1 MSNYV
6 EARRGP
12 FGGDARDERA
22 RVTIAGNP
30 AEGLER
36 AAYYALLAFVALL
49 PFSIAASQ
57 VLLTCSGV
65 LWLALVVRGHER
77 FEAPAMF
84 WPLAAYAGATL
95 VASLFS
101 VDPPT
106 SFLDCKQLLLFSIVP
121 IAYRLLPGRRA
132 LTAMDVIITAGAISA
147 VIGIVQFGILQ
158 FDSLGQRPRGLLG
171 MYMTYS
177 GQLMLV
183 ACTATARVLF
193 RKDDRLWTAL
203 LMPALIAALAATLS
217 RNAWVGACVGIGLLF
232 LMRDFRLF
240 AVVPVAAALF
250 IAFAPAQIS
259 ERVYSGFRTKEL
271 RHDSAGTEASVLSN
285 RDRLAM
291 IRSGLRIIKDDPLTG
306 VGPDMVIK
314 VYPYYRDPKAVQQL
328 NSHLHNV
335 PLQIAAER
343 GLPALA
349 LWLWFIFMMLRH
361 FVKNR
366 NSAMPAL
373 NNAALAST
381 VAMVA
386 AGLFEYNF
394 GDSEFLMLFLVL
406 VTLAYAADRSTAA
419 TPPPA

>member
-6 EARRGP
+6 EARRSP

-22 RVTIAGNP
+22 RVTVAGNP

-65 LWLALVVRGHER
+65 LWLALVVREHER

-84 WPLAAYAGATL
+84 WPLVAYAGATL

-101 VDPPT
+101 VDPRT
-106 SFLDCKQLLLFSIVP
+106 SFIDCKQLLLFSIVP
-121 IAYRLLPGRRA
+121 IAYRLLPRRRA
-132 LTAMDVIITAGAISA
+132 LTVVDVIITAGAISA
-147 VIGIVQFGILQ
+147 VIGVVQFGILQ

-177 GQLMLV
+177 GQLMLI
-183 ACTATARVLF
+183 ACTAAARVLF
-193 RKDDRLWTAL
+193 RKEDRLWTAL
-203 LMPALIAALAATLS
+203 VMPALIAALAATLS

-232 LMRDFRLF
+232 VIRDFRLF
-240 AVVPVAAALF
+240 ALLPVALAAF
-250 IAFAPAQIS
+250 IAFAPSQMTD
-259 ERVYSGFRTKEL
+259 RLYSSFQVKHL
-271 RHDSAGTEASVLSN
+271 RHDTAATEASVLSN

-291 IRSGLRIIKDDPLTG
+291 IRSGLKIIKDDPMTG

-314 VYPYYRDPKAVQQL
+314 VYAGYRDPNAVQQL

-349 LWLWFIFMMLRH
+349 IWIWFIVTLIRDFA
-361 FVKNR
+361 KNR
-366 NSAMPAL
+366 MKADPSLAYG
-373 NNAALAST
+373 ALAVT
-381 VAMVA
+381 VAMLA
-386 AGLFEYNF
+386 AGMFEYNF

-406 VTLAYAADRSTAA
+406 VTLPYAASRSTPAS
-419 TPPPA
+419 PPA

>member
-6 EARRGP
+6 EARRRP

-22 RVTIAGNP
+22 RVTVAGNP

-36 AAYYALLAFVALL
+36 AAYYAMLAFVALL

-65 LWLALVVRGHER
+65 LWFVLVVRGHER
-77 FEAPAMF
+77 FEAPGMF
-84 WPLAAYAGATL
+84 WALAAYAGATL

-101 VDPPT
+101 VEPRT
-106 SFLDCKQLLLFSIVP
+106 SFIDCKQLLLFSIIP

-132 LTAMDVIITAGAISA
+132 LTVVDVIITVGGISA
-147 VIGIVQFGILQ
+147 VIGVVQFGILE

-177 GQLMLV
+177 GQLMLI
-183 ACTATARVLF
+183 ACIAAARVLF

-203 LMPALIAALAATLS
+203 VMPALVAALAATLS

-232 LMRDFRLF
+232 IIRDFRLF
-240 AVVPVAAALF
+240 ALVPVALAAF
-250 IAFAPAQIS
+250 IAFAPSQMTD
-259 ERVYSGFRTKEL
+259 RLYSSFRFNHV
-271 RHDSAGTEASVLSN
+271 RHDTAATEASLLSN

-291 IRSGLRIIKDDPLTG
+291 LRSGWRIIKDDPLTG
-306 VGPDMVIK
+306 VGPDMVVT
-314 VYPYYRDPKAVQQL
+314 VYAYYRDPSAVQQL

-349 LWLWFIFMMLRH
+349 IWLWFIVMLIRD
-361 FVKNR
+361 FTKNR
-366 NSAMPAL
+366 M
-373 NNAALAST
+373 NADPSLTYGALAVT

-386 AGLFEYNF
+386 AGMFEYNF

-406 VTLAYAADRSTAA
+406 VTLPYAAARRPGT
-419 TPPPA
+419 TPPA

>member
-12 FGGDARDERA
+12 FGGEARDERA
-22 RVTIAGNP
+22 RVTVAGNP

-65 LWLALVVRGHER
+65 LWLLLILRGHER
-77 FEAPAMF
+77 FEAPGMF

-101 VDPPT
+101 VDPET
-106 SFLDCKQLLLFSIVP
+106 SFIDCKQLLLFSIVP

-132 LTAMDVIITAGAISA
+132 LTVIDVIITAGAISA
-147 VIGIVQFGILQ
+147 VIGVIQFSILQ

-177 GQLMLV
+177 GQLMLIGCV
-183 ACTATARVLF
+183 AAARILF
-193 RKDDRLWTAL
+193 RKGDRLWTAL
-203 LMPALIAALAATLS
+203 VLPALVAALAATLS

-232 LMRDFRLF
+232 IIRDFRLF
-240 AVVPVAAALF
+240 ALVPVALAAF
-250 IAFAPAQIS
+250 IAFAPS
-259 ERVYSGFRTKEL
+259 PMTDRLYSSFRIKHL
-271 RHDSAGTEASVLSN
+271 RHDTAATEASVLSN

-291 IRSGLRIIKDDPLTG
+291 VRSGLRIIKDDPLTG
-306 VGPDMVIK
+306 VGPDMVVT
-314 VYPYYRDPKAVQQL
+314 VYAYYRDPKAVQQL

-349 LWLWFIFMMLRH
+349 LWLWFIITLIRDFA
-361 FVKNR
+361 KNR
-366 NSAMPAL
+366 MKADPSLAYG
-373 NNAALAST
+373 ALAVT
-381 VAMVA
+381 VAMLA
-386 AGLFEYNF
+386 AGMFEYNF

-406 VTLAYAADRSTAA
+406 VTLPYAASRSTPAS
-419 TPPPA
+419 PPA

>member
-6 EARRGP
+6 EARRRP
-12 FGGDARDERA
+12 FGGDARDERTP
-22 RVTIAGNP
+22 VTVAGNP

-65 LWLALVVRGHER
+65 LWFVLVVRGHER
-77 FEAPAMF
+77 FEAPGMF

-101 VDPPT
+101 VEPKT
-106 SFLDCKQLLLFSIVP
+106 SFIDCKQLLLFSIIP

-132 LTAMDVIITAGAISA
+132 LTVVDVIITVGGISA
-147 VIGIVQFGILQ
+147 VIGVVQFGILE

-177 GQLMLV
+177 GQLMLIACV
-183 ACTATARVLF
+183 AAARVLF

-203 LMPALIAALAATLS
+203 VMPALVAALAATLS

-232 LMRDFRLF
+232 IIRDFRLF
-240 AVVPVAAALF
+240 ALVPVALAAF
-250 IAFAPAQIS
+250 IAFAPSQMTD
-259 ERVYSGFRTKEL
+259 RLYSSFRFNHL
-271 RHDSAGTEASVLSN
+271 RNDTAATEASLLSN

-291 IRSGLRIIKDDPLTG
+291 LRSGWRIIKDDPLTG
-306 VGPDMVIK
+306 VGPDMVVT
-314 VYPYYRDPKAVQQL
+314 VYAYYRDPSAVQQL

-349 LWLWFIFMMLRH
+349 IWLWFIVALIRDFM
-361 FVKNR
+361 KNR
-366 NSAMPAL
+366 M
-373 NNAALAST
+373 NADPSLAYGALAVT

-386 AGLFEYNF
+386 AGMFEYNF

-406 VTLAYAADRSTAA
+406 VTLPYAAARRPGT
-419 TPPPA
+419 TPPA

>member
-6 EARRGP
+6 EARRRP
-12 FGGDARDERA
+12 FGSDARDERA
-22 RVTIAGNP
+22 RLIVAGSP
-30 AEGLER
+30 SERLER

-65 LWLALVVRGHER
+65 LWFVLILREHEG
-77 FEAPAMF
+77 FDAPGMF
-84 WPLAAYAGATL
+84 WPLAAYAGVTL
-95 VASLFS
+95 IASLFS
-101 VDPPT
+101 VDPKT
-106 SFLDCKQLLLFSIVP
+106 SFIDCKQLLLFSIIP

-132 LTAMDVIITAGAISA
+132 LTAIDVIITAGAISA
-147 VIGIVQFGILQ
+147 VIGVVQFGILE

-183 ACTATARVLF
+183 ACVATARVLF

-203 LMPALIAALAATLS
+203 VMPALVAALAATLS
-217 RNAWVGACVGIGLLF
+217 RNAWVGAGAGIGLLF
-232 LMRDFRLF
+232 IIRDFRLF
-240 AVVPVAAALF
+240 ALVPVALAAF
-250 IAFAPAQIS
+250 IAFAPTQMTDRLYSAF
-259 ERVYSGFRTKEL
+259 RVNPL
-271 RHDSAGTEASVLSN
+271 RHDTAATEASLLSN

-291 IRSGLRIIKDDPLTG
+291 IRTGFRIIKDDPLTG
-306 VGPDMVIK
+306 VGPDMVVK
-314 VYPYYRDPKAVQQL
+314 VYAGYRDPNAVQQL

-349 LWLWFIFMMLRH
+349 IWLCFIVMLIRDSVRH
-361 FVKNR
+361 R
-366 NSAMPAL
+366 TSREPSL
-373 NNAALAST
+373 NYGALAVT

-386 AGLFEYNF
+386 AGMFEYNF
-394 GDSEFLMLFLVL
+394 GDSEFLMMFLVL
-406 VTLAYAADRSTAA
+406 VTLPYAAARSTPAS
-419 TPPPA
+419 PPA

>member
-6 EARRGP
+6 EARRRA
-12 FGGDARDERA
+12 FGGEARDERA
-22 RVTIAGNP
+22 GLTVVGN
-30 AEGLER
+30 AGLER

-57 VLLTCSGV
+57 VLLTCTGILWFV
-65 LWLALVVRGHER
+65 LIIRGHEG
-77 FEAPAMF
+77 FEAPKMF

-106 SFLDCKQLLLFSIVP
+106 SFIDCKQLLLFSIVP
-121 IAYRLLPGRRA
+121 IVYRLLPGRRA
-132 LTAMDVIITAGAISA
+132 LTVLDVIITAGAISA
-147 VIGIVQFGILQ
+147 VIGVVQFGILE

-177 GQLMLV
+177 GQLMLI
-183 ACTATARVLF
+183 ACAATARVLF

-203 LMPALIAALAATLS
+203 VLPALIAALAATLS

-232 LMRDFRLF
+232 VIRDFRLF
-240 AVVPVAAALF
+240 ALLPVVLAGF
-250 IAFAPAQIS
+250 IAFAPSQMTD
-259 ERVYSGFRTKEL
+259 RLYSSFRIKHL
-271 RHDSAGTEASVLSN
+271 RHDTAATEASLLSN

-291 IRSGLRIIKDDPLTG
+291 VRSGFRIIKDDPLTG
-306 VGPDMVIK
+306 VGPDMIIK
-314 VYPYYRDPKAVQQL
+314 VYAYYRDPNAVQQL

-349 LWLWFIFMMLRH
+349 IWLWFIFTLLRD
-361 FVKNR
+361 FVRKR
-366 NSAMPAL
+366 KGAYPAL
-373 NNAALAST
+373 SNGALAVT

-386 AGLFEYNF
+386 AGIFEYNF

-406 VTLAYAADRSTAA
+406 VTLPYAAERSTPAS
-419 TPPPA
+419 PPA

>member
-6 EARRGP
+6 EARGRP
-12 FGGDARDERA
+12 FGGDARNER
-22 RVTIAGNP
+22 TGLTFAGN
-30 AEGLER
+30 AGLER

-65 LWLALVVRGHER
+65 LWFVLVIRGHER
-77 FEAPAMF
+77 FDAPAMF

-101 VDPPT
+101 VDPET
-106 SFLDCKQLLLFSIVP
+106 SFIDCKQLLLFSIVP
-121 IAYRLLPGRRA
+121 IAFRLLPGRRA
-132 LTAMDVIITAGAISA
+132 LTAVDVIITVGAISA
-147 VIGIVQFGILQ
+147 VIGVVQFGILE

-183 ACTATARVLF
+183 ACVAAARILF

-203 LMPALIAALAATLS
+203 VMPALIAALAATLS

-232 LMRDFRLF
+232 VIRDFRLF
-240 AVVPVAAALF
+240 ALLPVAIAAF
-250 IAFAPAQIS
+250 IAFAPSQMTDRLYS
-259 ERVYSGFRTKEL
+259 SFRVKHL
-271 RHDSAGTEASVLSN
+271 RHDTAATEASLLSN

-291 IRSGLRIIKDDPLTG
+291 VRSGFRIIKKDPLTG
-306 VGPDMVIK
+306 VGPDMVVS
-314 VYPYYRDPKAVQQL
+314 VYASYRDPNAVQQL

-349 LWLWFIFMMLRH
+349 IWLWFIVMLIRD

-366 NSAMPAL
+366 MKADPSLAYG
-373 NNAALAST
+373 ALAVT
-381 VAMVA
+381 VAMVT
-386 AGLFEYNF
+386 AGMFEYNF

-406 VTLAYAADRSTAA
+406 VTLPYAATRSTPAS
-419 TPPPA
+419 PPA

>member
-6 EARRGP
+6 EARRRP
-12 FGGDARDERA
+12 FGSDARDERA
-22 RVTIAGNP
+22 RLIVAGSP
-30 AEGLER
+30 SERLER

-65 LWLALVVRGHER
+65 LWFVLILREHEG
-77 FEAPAMF
+77 FDAPGMF

-95 VASLFS
+95 IASLFS
-101 VDPPT
+101 VDPKT
-106 SFLDCKQLLLFSIVP
+106 SFIDCKQLLLFSIIP

-132 LTAMDVIITAGAISA
+132 LTVIDVIITAGAISA
-147 VIGIVQFGILQ
+147 VIGVVQFGILE

-183 ACTATARVLF
+183 ACVATARVLF

-203 LMPALIAALAATLS
+203 VMPALVAALAATLS
-217 RNAWVGACVGIGLLF
+217 RNAWVGACAGIGLLF
-232 LMRDFRLF
+232 ILRDFRLF
-240 AVVPVAAALF
+240 ALLPVALAAF
-250 IAFAPAQIS
+250 IAFAPTQMTDRLYSAF
-259 ERVYSGFRTKEL
+259 RVNPLS
-271 RHDSAGTEASVLSN
+271 HDTAATEASLLSN

-291 IRSGLRIIKDDPLTG
+291 MRTGLRIIKDDPLTG
-306 VGPDMVIK
+306 VGPDMVVT
-314 VYPYYRDPKAVQQL
+314 VYASYRDPNAVQQL

-349 LWLWFIFMMLRH
+349 IWLCFIVMLVRDSVRH
-361 FVKNR
+361 R
-366 NSAMPAL
+366 TSREPSL
-373 NNAALAST
+373 NYGALAVT

-386 AGLFEYNF
+386 AGMFEYNF

-406 VTLAYAADRSTAA
+406 VTLPYAAARSTPAS
-419 TPPPA
+419 PPA

>member
-6 EARRGP
+6 EARRRP
-12 FGGDARDERA
+12 FGGDARDQRA
-22 RVTIAGNP
+22 GLTAAGD
-30 AEGLER
+30 AGLER

-65 LWLALVVRGHER
+65 LWFALIIRGHER
-77 FEAPAMF
+77 FDAPGMF
-84 WPLAAYAGATL
+84 WPLAGYAAATL

-101 VDPPT
+101 VDPQT
-106 SFLDCKQLLLFSIVP
+106 SFIDCKQLLLFSIIP

-132 LTAMDVIITAGAISA
+132 LTVVDVIITVGAISA
-147 VIGIVQFGILQ
+147 VIGVVQFGILE

-177 GQLMLV
+177 GQLMLIACV
-183 ACTATARVLF
+183 AAARVLF
-193 RKDDRLWTAL
+193 RKDDRLWTIL
-203 LMPALIAALAATLS
+203 VMPALIAALAATLS

-232 LMRDFRLF
+232 IIRDFRLF
-240 AVVPVAAALF
+240 ALLPVALAAF
-250 IAFAPAQIS
+250 IAFAPSQMTD
-259 ERVYSGFRTKEL
+259 RLYSSFRIKHL
-271 RHDSAGTEASVLSN
+271 RHDTAATEASLLSN

-291 IRSGLRIIKDDPLTG
+291 ARTGFRIIKKDPLTG
-306 VGPDMVIK
+306 VGPDMIIK
-314 VYPYYRDPKAVQQL
+314 VYAYYRDPNAVQQL

-349 LWLWFIFMMLRH
+349 IWLWFIVALIGDFAR
-361 FVKNR
+361 NR
-366 NSAMPAL
+366 MKADPSLAYG
-373 NNAALAST
+373 ALAVT
-381 VAMVA
+381 IAMLA
-386 AGLFEYNF
+386 AGMFEYNF

-406 VTLAYAADRSTAA
+406 VTLPYAASRSTPAS
-419 TPPPA
+419 PPA

>member
-6 EARRGP
+6 EARRRP

-22 RVTIAGNP
+22 RVTVAGNP

-49 PFSIAASQ
+49 PFSIFASEL
-57 VLLTCSGV
+57 LLTITGV
-65 LWLALVVRGHER
+65 LWLKLVVRGHEK
-77 FEAPAMF
+77 FEVPGMF

-101 VDPPT
+101 VDPRT
-106 SFLDCKQLLLFSIVP
+106 SFIDCKQLLLFSIIP
-121 IAYRLLPGRRA
+121 IGYRLLPGRRA
-132 LTAMDVIITAGAISA
+132 LTVIDVIITVGGISA
-147 VIGIVQFGILQ
+147 VIGVVQFGILE

-177 GQLMLV
+177 GQLMLI
-183 ACTATARVLF
+183 ACIAAARVLF

-203 LMPALIAALAATLS
+203 VMPALIAALAATLS

-232 LMRDFRLF
+232 IIRDFRLF
-240 AVVPVAAALF
+240 ALLPVALAAF
-250 IAFAPAQIS
+250 IAFAPSQMTDRLYS
-259 ERVYSGFRTKEL
+259 SFRVKHL
-271 RHDSAGTEASVLSN
+271 RHDTASTEASLLSN

-291 IRSGLRIIKDDPLTG
+291 IRTGFKIIKDDPMTG

-314 VYPYYRDPKAVQQL
+314 VYAGYRDPNAVQQL

-349 LWLWFIFMMLRH
+349 IWIWFIVMLIRD
-361 FVKNR
+361 FAKNR
-366 NSAMPAL
+366 MKADPSLAYG
-373 NNAALAST
+373 ALAVT
-381 VAMVA
+381 VAMLA
-386 AGLFEYNF
+386 AGMFEYNF

-406 VTLAYAADRSTAA
+406 VTLPYAARSS
-419 TPPPA
+419 PPASPPA

>member
-6 EARRGP
+6 EARGRP
-12 FGGDARDERA
+12 FGGDARNER
-22 RVTIAGNP
+22 TGLTFAGN
-30 AEGLER
+30 AGLER

-65 LWLALVVRGHER
+65 LWFVLVIRGHER
-77 FEAPAMF
+77 FDAPAMF

-101 VDPPT
+101 VDPET
-106 SFLDCKQLLLFSIVP
+106 SFIDCKQLLLFSIVP
-121 IAYRLLPGRRA
+121 IAFRLLPGRRA
-132 LTAMDVIITAGAISA
+132 LTAVDVIITVGAISA
-147 VIGIVQFGILQ
+147 VIGVVQFGILE

-183 ACTATARVLF
+183 ACLAAARILF

-203 LMPALIAALAATLS
+203 VMPALIAALAATLS

-232 LMRDFRLF
+232 VIRDFRLF
-240 AVVPVAAALF
+240 ALLPVAIATF
-250 IAFAPAQIS
+250 IAFAPSQMTDRLYS
-259 ERVYSGFRTKEL
+259 SFRVKHL
-271 RHDSAGTEASVLSN
+271 RHDTAATEASLLSN

-291 IRSGLRIIKDDPLTG
+291 IRSGFRIIKKDPLTG
-306 VGPDMVIK
+306 VGPDMVVS
-314 VYPYYRDPKAVQQL
+314 VYASYRDPNAVQQL

-349 LWLWFIFMMLRH
+349 IWLWFIVMLIRD

-366 NSAMPAL
+366 MQADPSLAYGAL
-373 NNAALAST
+373 SVT

-386 AGLFEYNF
+386 AGMFEYNF
-394 GDSEFLMLFLVL
+394 GDSEVLMLFLVL
-406 VTLAYAADRSTAA
+406 VTLPYAATRST
-419 TPPPA
+419 PASPLA

>member
-12 FGGDARDERA
+12 FGGNTRDERT
-22 RVTIAGNP
+22 RLTVAGNP
-30 AEGLER
+30 SAGLER

-65 LWLALVVRGHER
+65 LWFVLVVRGHER
-77 FEAPAMF
+77 LEVPAMF

-95 VASLFS
+95 AASLFS
-101 VDPPT
+101 VDPET
-106 SFLDCKQLLLFSIVP
+106 SFIDCKQLLLFSIVP

-132 LTAMDVIITAGAISA
+132 LTVIDVIITVGGISA
-147 VIGIVQFGILQ
+147 VIGVVQFGILE

-177 GQLMLV
+177 GQLMLI
-183 ACTATARVLF
+183 ACIAAARILF

-203 LMPALIAALAATLS
+203 VMPALIAALAATLS

-232 LMRDFRLF
+232 IIRDFRLF
-240 AVVPVAAALF
+240 ALVPVALAAF
-250 IAFAPAQIS
+250 IAFAPSQMTDRLYS
-259 ERVYSGFRTKEL
+259 SFRVKHL
-271 RHDSAGTEASVLSN
+271 RHDTAATEASLLSN

-291 IRSGLRIIKDDPLTG
+291 IRSGFRIIKKDPLTG
-306 VGPDMVIK
+306 VGPDMVVS
-314 VYPYYRDPKAVQQL
+314 VYASYRDPNAVQQL

-349 LWLWFIFMMLRH
+349 IWLWFIVLLVRD

-366 NSAMPAL
+366 MKADPSLAYG
-373 NNAALAST
+373 ALAVT
-381 VAMVA
+381 VAMVT

-406 VTLAYAADRSTAA
+406 VTLPYAATRSTPAS
-419 TPPPA
+419 PPA

>member
-1 MSNYV
+1 
-6 EARRGP
+6 
-12 FGGDARDERA
+12 
-22 RVTIAGNP
+22 
-30 AEGLER
+30 
-36 AAYYALLAFVALL
+36 
-49 PFSIAASQ
+49 
-57 VLLTCSGV
+57 
-65 LWLALVVRGHER
+65 
-77 FEAPAMF
+77 
-84 WPLAAYAGATL
+84 
-95 VASLFS
+95 
-101 VDPPT
+101 
-106 SFLDCKQLLLFSIVP
+106 
-121 IAYRLLPGRRA
+121 
-132 LTAMDVIITAGAISA
+132 MDVIITAGAISA

-232 LMRDFRLF
+232 LIRDFRLF

-250 IAFAPAQIS
+250 IAFAPPQIT
-259 ERVYSGFRTKEL
+259 ERVYSSFRTKEL

-314 VYPYYRDPKAVQQL
+314 VYAYYRDPKAVQQL

-349 LWLWFIFMMLRH
+349 LWLWFIVMMLRD

-381 VAMVA
+381 AAMLA

-394 GDSEFLMLFLVL
+394 GDSEFLMLFLL
-406 VTLAYAADRSTAA
+406 IVTLPYAADRVTATDA
-419 TPPPA
+419 PAVAQRRAA

>member
-6 EARRGP
+6 EARGRP
-12 FGGDARDERA
+12 FGGDARNER
-22 RVTIAGNP
+22 TGLTFAGN
-30 AEGLER
+30 AGLER

-65 LWLALVVRGHER
+65 LWFVLVIRGHER
-77 FEAPAMF
+77 FDAPAMF

-101 VDPPT
+101 VDPET
-106 SFLDCKQLLLFSIVP
+106 SFIDCKQLLLFSIVP
-121 IAYRLLPGRRA
+121 IAFRLLPGRRA
-132 LTAMDVIITAGAISA
+132 LTAVDVIITVGAISA
-147 VIGIVQFGILQ
+147 VIGVVQFGILE

-183 ACTATARVLF
+183 ACLAAARILF

-203 LMPALIAALAATLS
+203 VMPALIAALAATLS

-232 LMRDFRLF
+232 VIRDFRLF
-240 AVVPVAAALF
+240 ALLPVAIATF
-250 IAFAPAQIS
+250 IALAPSQMTDRLYS
-259 ERVYSGFRTKEL
+259 SFRVKHL
-271 RHDSAGTEASVLSN
+271 RHDTAATEASLLSN

-291 IRSGLRIIKDDPLTG
+291 IRSGFRIIKKDPLTG
-306 VGPDMVIK
+306 VGPDMVVS
-314 VYPYYRDPKAVQQL
+314 VYASYRDPNAVQQL

-349 LWLWFIFMMLRH
+349 IWLWFIVMLIRD

-366 NSAMPAL
+366 MQADPSLAYGAL
-373 NNAALAST
+373 SVT

-386 AGLFEYNF
+386 AGMFEYNF
-394 GDSEFLMLFLVL
+394 GDSEVLMLFLVL
-406 VTLAYAADRSTAA
+406 VTLPYAATRSTPAS
-419 TPPPA
+419 PPA

>member
-22 RVTIAGNP
+22 RLTVAGNP
-30 AEGLER
+30 SAGLER
-36 AAYYALLAFVALL
+36 AAYYALLGFVALL

-57 VLLTCSGV
+57 ILLTCSGV
-65 LWLALVVRGHER
+65 LWFVLIVRGHEG
-77 FEAPAMF
+77 FEAPPMF
-84 WPLAAYAGATL
+84 WPVAAYAGATL

-101 VDPPT
+101 VDPRT
-106 SFLDCKQLLLFSIVP
+106 SFIDCKQLLLFSIIP

-132 LTAMDVIITAGAISA
+132 LTVVDVIITVGGISA
-147 VIGIVQFGILQ
+147 VIGVVQFGILE

-177 GQLMLV
+177 GQLMLI
-183 ACTATARVLF
+183 ACMAAARVLF
-193 RKDDRLWTAL
+193 RKDDRMWTAMV
-203 LMPALIAALAATLS
+203 MPALVAALAATLS

-232 LMRDFRLF
+232 IIRDFRLF
-240 AVVPVAAALF
+240 ALLPVALAAF
-250 IAFAPAQIS
+250 IAFAPSQMTD
-259 ERVYSGFRTKEL
+259 RLYSSFRFKQL
-271 RHDSAGTEASVLSN
+271 RHDTAATEASLLSN

-291 IRSGLRIIKDDPLTG
+291 LRSGLRIIKDDPLTG
-306 VGPDMVIK
+306 VGPDMVVT
-314 VYPYYRDPKAVQQL
+314 VYAYYRDPNAVQQL

-349 LWLWFIFMMLRH
+349 IWLWFIVTLLRD

-366 NSAMPAL
+366 MKADPSLAYG
-373 NNAALAST
+373 ALAVT
-381 VAMVA
+381 VAMAA
-386 AGLFEYNF
+386 AGMFEYNF

-406 VTLAYAADRSTAA
+406 VTLPYAAGRSPATA
-419 TPPPA
+419 PPA

>member
-1 MSNYV
+1 M
-6 EARRGP
+6 
-12 FGGDARDERA
+12 
-22 RVTIAGNP
+22 TIADNP

-106 SFLDCKQLLLFSIVP
+106 SFIDCKQLLLFSIVP
-121 IAYRLLPGRRA
+121 IGYRLLRGRRA
-132 LTAMDVIITAGAISA
+132 LTVMDVIITAGAISA

-193 RKDDRLWTAL
+193 RKDARLGMAL
-203 LMPALIAALAATLS
+203 LMRVLIAGLAATL
-217 RNAWVGACVGIGLLF
+217 RRKAWVGACVGIGLVF
-232 LMRDFRLF
+232 LMRYFRLF
-240 AVVPVAAALF
+240 ALVPVAAALF
-250 IAFAPAQIS
+250 IAFAPAQIA
-259 ERVYSGFRTKEL
+259 ERAYSSFRTKEL

-314 VYPYYRDPKAVQQL
+314 VYAYYRDPKAVQQL

-349 LWLWFIFMMLRH
+349 LWLWFIVMMLRD

-381 VAMVA
+381 AAMLA

-406 VTLAYAADRSTAA
+406 VTLPYAADRSTAA